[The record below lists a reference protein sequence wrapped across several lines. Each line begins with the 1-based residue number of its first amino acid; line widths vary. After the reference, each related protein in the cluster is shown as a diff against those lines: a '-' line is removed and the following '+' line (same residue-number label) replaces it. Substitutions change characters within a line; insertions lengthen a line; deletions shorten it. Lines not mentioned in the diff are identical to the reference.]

1 MRYFSAVDRQIFLP
15 SPRPDSTTTWTAA
28 TISICVLYK
37 QLCMTVYY
45 RSPTI
50 SQIDEEW
57 RSFVRADQQRWR
69 KPFFHLAFHWTKVL
83 RHHSVDLILASLDSD
98 HYESLKI
105 QPLSIRKLSDEVD
118 GRGERLDDS
127 DLDEEDS
134 FDVESLIHPNGNNN
148 NSASHLRYTSL

>member
-1 MRYFSAVDRQIFLP
+1 MNLRSRVRVKN
-15 SPRPDSTTTWTAA
+15 AA
-28 TISICVLYK
+28 TCAGIFMLRGSIAKSAPLS
-37 QLCMTVYY
+37 VYY

-105 QPLSIRKLSDEVD
+105 QPLSIRKLSDEGD